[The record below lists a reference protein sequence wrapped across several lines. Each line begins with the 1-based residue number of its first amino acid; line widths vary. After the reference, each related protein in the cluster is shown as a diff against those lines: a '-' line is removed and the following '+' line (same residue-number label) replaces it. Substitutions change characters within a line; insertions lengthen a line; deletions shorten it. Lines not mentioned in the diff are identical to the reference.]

1 MYSHIIVNGGLGN
14 QMFQYAFA
22 LALRHRGHHVVMDTS
37 LYNYAIMHNGY
48 ELERVFGIEEPLI
61 NKKGLHLGWLRFL
74 LKYKPTLFLSNDH
87 LCFDKS
93 NLDSPKRYLYGYWQ
107 NEQYFK
113 DVADEIRRK
122 FVFQGIDE
130 RNQLIA
136 REMNGCNS
144 VSVHI
149 RRGDYETSGMLLL
162 DEDYYSRA
170 FDLLLEKVADP
181 VLYIFSDDCQAA
193 ETIVSKYYDEY
204 KYKIIDWNKG
214 ADSYKDMYL
223 ISQCRHHILA
233 NSSFSWWGAWLN
245 DSRNKI
251 VIAPKCWVYNNPEL
265 CPQVDGWI
273 KL

>member
-1 MYSHIIVNGGLGN
+1 MKYIIISGGLGN

-37 LYNYAIMHNGY
+37 LYNYAKMHNGC
-48 ELERVFGIEEPLI
+48 ELQKVFGIKEPLI
-61 NKKGLHLGWLRFL
+61 DKKGFHLIWLRLL
-74 LKYKPTLFLSNDH
+74 LKFKPGILMSVDPLLFDERCLA
-87 LCFDKS
+87 F
-93 NLDSPKRYLYGYWQ
+93 PKKYMFGYWQ

-113 DVADEIRRK
+113 EIEDTIRRH
-122 FVFQGIDE
+122 FTFQNIDE
-130 RNQLIA
+130 RNLKVAQ
-136 REMNGCNS
+136 EMCLCNS

-170 FDLLLEKVADP
+170 LNLLLEKVADP
-181 VLYIFSDDCQAA
+181 VFYIFSDDCQAA
-193 ETIVSKYYDEY
+193 NRIISKLNKEY

-214 ADSYKDMYL
+214 PNSYKDMYL
-223 ISQCRHHILA
+223 MSHCHFYILA
-233 NSSFSWWGAWLN
+233 NSSFSWWGARLN
-245 DSRNKI
+245 DFNEKI
-251 VIAPKCWVYNNPEL
+251 VIAPKCWVYNNPYF

>member
-1 MYSHIIVNGGLGN
+1 MKNIIISGGLGN

-22 LALRHRGHHVVMDTS
+22 FALRHRGHHVVMDTS
-37 LYNYAIMHNGY
+37 LYNYAKMHNGF
-48 ELERVFGIEEPLI
+48 ELQKVFGIKEPLI
-61 NKKGLHLGWLRFL
+61 NKKGFHLRWLRFL
-74 LKYKPTLFLSNDH
+74 LKYKATLFLSYDP
-87 LCFDKS
+87 LCYDKRY
-93 NLDSPKRYLYGYWQ
+93 LDSPKRYVFGYWQ

-113 DVADEIRRK
+113 DVADEIRRI

-170 FDLLLEKVADP
+170 FDLLLEKVVDP

-193 ETIVSKYYDEY
+193 DTIVSKYNN

-214 ADSYKDMYL
+214 EDSYKDMYL
-223 ISQCRHHILA
+223 ISQCHHHILA